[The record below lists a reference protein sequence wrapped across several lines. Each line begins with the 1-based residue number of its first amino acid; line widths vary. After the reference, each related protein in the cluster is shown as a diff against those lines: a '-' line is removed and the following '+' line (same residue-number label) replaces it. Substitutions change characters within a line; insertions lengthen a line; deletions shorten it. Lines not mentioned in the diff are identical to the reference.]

1 MNKKNIIIIVI
12 IVCFCLAI
20 NTFNIKYKYNELLK
34 DNSVNEI
41 LIELLE
47 EKVEE
52 LETIRQI
59 KIRFLKGCVPAN
71 SLQACNCMFE
81 KLYEELGYD
90 DFYKLIEESGRGKEI
105 PARALM
111 LIMKC
116 NK

>member
-12 IVCFCLAI
+12 IICFCFAI
-20 NTFNIKYKYNELLK
+20 NTFNYKYNELLK

-59 KIRFLKGCVPAN
+59 KIRFLEGCVPAS

-81 KLYEELGYD
+81 KLYEGLGYD

-116 NK
+116 DK

>member
-1 MNKKNIIIIVI
+1 M
-12 IVCFCLAI
+12 
-20 NTFNIKYKYNELLK
+20 
-34 DNSVNEI
+34 
-41 LIELLE
+41 E

-59 KIRFLKGCVPAN
+59 KIGFLKGCVPAS
-71 SLQACNCMFE
+71 SLQTCDCMFE

-90 DFYKLIEESGRGKEI
+90 DFYKLIKESGRGKEI

-116 NK
+116 DK

>member
-12 IVCFCLAI
+12 IICFCLAI
-20 NTFNIKYKYNELLK
+20 NTFKYNELLK
-34 DNSVNEI
+34 DNSANEI

-59 KIRFLKGCVPAN
+59 KIRFLKGCVPAS
-71 SLQACNCMFE
+71 SLQVCNCMFE